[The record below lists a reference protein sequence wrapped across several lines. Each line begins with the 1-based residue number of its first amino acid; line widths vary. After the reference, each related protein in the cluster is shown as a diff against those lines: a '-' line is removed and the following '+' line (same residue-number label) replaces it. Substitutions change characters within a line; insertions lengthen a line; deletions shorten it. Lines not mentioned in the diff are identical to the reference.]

1 MVIMGHRKKHAPRH
15 GSLAFLP
22 RKRASSIKARIR
34 HWEDNSEG
42 INFLGF
48 AGFKVGMSHVLY
60 IEDQP
65 NSPYYGKELM
75 KSVTVVEVPPL
86 VLIGV
91 RVYKE
96 DDYGKYIAGEIFTK
110 EFNNFLARK
119 VSLPNIEN
127 YDIKKL
133 KNKIFEDLNETCEI
147 RGVFQTQPH
156 KTSLPRKKPDII
168 EIKVNSSNVPKD
180 ELNFTLKNLG
190 KEIRARDVLN
200 EGELIDIIAVTK
212 GKGFQGPVKRFGIK
226 ILTRKNSKIKRT
238 VACIGPWH
246 PARVLYTVPRA
257 GQMGFH
263 QRTEY
268 HKRIM
273 LIGENEEEI
282 NPKGGYIR
290 YGKIQGDYLLILGSI
305 PGPKKRLIRIRKT
318 IRPIKSFLVKTPEI
332 TFISRESHQRK

>member
-1 MVIMGHRKKHAPRH
+1 MGHRKKHAPRH

-22 RKRASSIKARIR
+22 RKRATSEKARIR
-34 HWEDNSEG
+34 HWLDNLEE

-48 AGFKVGMSHVLY
+48 AGFKAGMTHIIY

-75 KSVTVVEVPPL
+75 KPVTVIEVPPL
-86 VLIGV
+86 ILIGI
-91 RVYKE
+91 RVYNE
-96 DDYGKYIAGEIFTK
+96 DEYGKYVVGELIAE
-110 EFNNFLARK
+110 EYNNFITRK
-119 VSLPNIEN
+119 VTPPN
-127 YDIKKL
+127 
-133 KNKIFEDLNETCEI
+133 FEDYNIDNRKEEILKELNENSDI
-147 RGVFQTQPH
+147 RGIFQTQPYR
-156 KTSLPRKKPDII
+156 TSLPRKKPDII
-168 EIKVNSSNVPKD
+168 EIKINSINQPQ
-180 ELNFTLKNLG
+180 EEFNFAFDNLG
-190 KEIRARDVLN
+190 KEIRARDILK
-200 EGELIDIIAVTK
+200 EGELIDVIAITK

-226 ILTRKNSKIKRT
+226 ILSRKNSKIRRA

-257 GQMGFH
+257 GQLGYH

-273 LIGENEEEI
+273 VIGENEEEI

-290 YGKIQGDYLLILGSI
+290 YGKIQGDYILVLGSI
-305 PGPKKRLIRIRKT
+305 PGPRKRLIRIRKT
-318 IRPIKSFLVKTPEI
+318 IRPKESFIVKAPEI

>member
-22 RKRASSIKARIR
+22 RKRAASIKARVR
-34 HWEDNSEG
+34 HWEDNSEET
-42 INFLGF
+42 NFLGF

-96 DDYGKYIAGEIFTK
+96 DDYGKYIAGEIFTN
-110 EFNNFLARK
+110 EFNDFLARK

-133 KNKIFEDLNETCEI
+133 TNKILEDLDETCEI

-168 EIKVNSSNVPKD
+168 EIKVNSSNMPKD

-212 GKGFQGPVKRFGIK
+212 GKGFQGPVKRHGVK
-226 ILTRKNSKIKRT
+226 IRFHKSEKTKRGPGSL
-238 VACIGPWH
+238 GPWH
-246 PARVLYTVPRA
+246 GPRTWKVPHA
-257 GQMGFH
+257 VQKGQDG
-263 QRTEY
+263 R
-268 HKRIM
+268 R
-273 LIGENEEEI
+273 G
-282 NPKGGYIR
+282 R
-290 YGKIQGDYLLILGSI
+290 
-305 PGPKKRLIRIRKT
+305 
-318 IRPIKSFLVKTPEI
+318 
-332 TFISRESHQRK
+332 